1 MTEPIVYVDRFTV
14 SDGKLED
21 LTHYADD
28 MVQAVS
34 RDHPGVSLFGYYVD
48 EAGRSGTAVFVFAD
62 AETLDRYL
70 DAMAPKFADGAAL
83 VGAASIELLGR
94 PSDRAAQLTRS
105 FNGVIKSRLAGFSRA

>member
-21 LTHYADD
+21 LTHYADE

-48 EAGRSGTAVFVFAD
+48 QAGSSGTAVFVFAD

-70 DAMAPKFADGAAL
+70 EAMAPRFADGAAL
-83 VGAASIELLGR
+83 VSDASIELLGK
-94 PSDRAAQLTRS
+94 PSDGAAQLTRS
-105 FNGVIKSRLAGFSRA
+105 FNGVIKDRLAGFSRA

>member
-21 LTHYADD
+21 LTHYADE
-28 MVQAVS
+28 MVQAVE

-48 EAGRSGTAVFVFAD
+48 EGGTSGTAVFVFAD

-83 VGAASIELLGR
+83 VSAASIELLGR
-94 PSDRAAQLTRS
+94 PSDRAAELTRS
-105 FNGVIKSRLAGFSRA
+105 FNGVIKGRLAGFSRA

>member
-21 LTHYADD
+21 LTHYADE

-48 EAGRSGTAVFVFAD
+48 EAGRRGTAVFVFAD
-62 AETLDRYL
+62 AETLDGYL

-83 VGAASIELLGR
+83 VSAASIEFLGR